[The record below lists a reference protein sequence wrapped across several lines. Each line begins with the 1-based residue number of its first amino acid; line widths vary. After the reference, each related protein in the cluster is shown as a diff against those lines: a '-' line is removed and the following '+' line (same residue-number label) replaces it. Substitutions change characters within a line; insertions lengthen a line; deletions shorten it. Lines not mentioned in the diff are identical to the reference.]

1 MNSFIR
7 SFVCLFV
14 CLFVGGKDLVE
25 LFLEKRQVV
34 FVEDY
39 RSPYPFFRLSSF
51 LFNKEASFPF
61 LSKDRVI
68 LINPSLNQETGPI

>member
-7 SFVCLFV
+7 LFACL
-14 CLFVGGKDLVE
+14 
-25 LFLEKRQVV
+25 LEEKNGLDFFMEERQVV

-61 LSKDRVI
+61 LSNDRVI
-68 LINPSLNQETGPI
+68 LINPSLNVQTGPI